1 MKASTI
7 ATITATNIAIQNAMR
22 SSNSSGTSTT
32 AEYPAPVVIAT
43 ICLFLLACI
52 VSVPLVQFVLEH
64 PVISAVILIAAV
76 VLCAV
81 WYGTCY

>member
-1 MKASTI
+1 MNV
-7 ATITATNIAIQNAMR
+7 ATTTAINIAIQNAMR
-22 SSNSSGTSTT
+22 SSNSSGASAT
-32 AEYPAPVVIAT
+32 AEYPAPVIIAA

-52 VSVPLVQFVLEH
+52 VSVPLVQFVFDH
-64 PVISAVILIAAV
+64 PIISAMILIAAA